1 MTRCGRRAAQR
12 KYQVRDS
19 LSSQLNQAYGV
30 GIMGEHYFS
39 LHEEVRSDVQEEL
52 NNDVHEGRFILVRYI
67 NMYSEWGSRARI
79 T

>member
-1 MTRCGRRAAQR
+1 
-12 KYQVRDS
+12 
-19 LSSQLNQAYGV
+19 
-30 GIMGEHYFS
+30 MGEHYFS